1 MLEKHLGRGGEGRGG
16 EEEFPAVWIYTV
28 MSWTVGELLDSL
40 CYQNERPGRTVD
52 IEAKGSQG
60 DRWFVYLHAI
70 YGHLVLE
77 LIDIGAGGVCM

>member
-1 MLEKHLGRGGEGRGG
+1 M
-16 EEEFPAVWIYTV
+16 
-28 MSWTVGELLDSL
+28 GELLDSL

-77 LIDIGAGGVCM
+77 LIDIGAGGVCV